1 MTAPERIVRGSLLRA
16 NPLALLSVGLFALLG
31 GFFVRSLEV
40 GLVAVA
46 AYTVVAVVLLPSWR
60 YPLLCLALVLVAAVT
75 VTYSNWRGNGH
86 DLDLA
91 LVQAVRVLVVAW
103 PGSVAIGYLQPSALG
118 DYAAQTLR
126 LPARFVAAFGAALQR
141 VTTLTHA
148 WTQLARSRR
157 ARGLAPEWRH
167 PLAALRWA
175 VSMAFALLVHAL
187 RGASRTA
194 IAMDARGFATA
205 DGRTWAE
212 PATWTRTDVLV
223 LAGALALGLVAP
235 VTWALT

>member
-1 MTAPERIVRGSLLRA
+1 MSRAERLVRGVLLQA
-16 NPLALLSVGLFALLG
+16 NPLALMSVGFFALVG
-31 GFFVRSLEV
+31 GLFIRSVEIGV
-40 GLVAVA
+40 VALA
-46 AYTVVAVVLLPSWR
+46 AYVVVAVVVLPSWR
-60 YPLLCLALVLVAAVT
+60 YPALCLVFVLIAAAT
-75 VTYSNWRGNGH
+75 VTYSTWRGNGH
-86 DLDLA
+86 HLDRA
-91 LVQAVRVLVVAW
+91 AIQGIRVVVIAW
-103 PGSVAIGYLQPSALG
+103 PGSLAIGYLDPAALG
-118 DYAAQTLR
+118 DHAAQTLR
-126 LPARFVAAFGAALQR
+126 LPARFVAAFVAVLQR

-157 ARGLAPEWRH
+157 ARGLGPEWRH

-212 PATWTRTDVLV
+212 PATWTRTDVIV